1 MNGRLAPNRMWV
13 PSASVSRMGGRPTS
27 HATPRESSAIGFIS
41 AIGLVTTT
49 VAVGAALIAT
59 SPPTV
64 TVSLAA
70 VLGSGIISSVLVV
83 TGDRWLALR
92 RRTE

>member
-49 VAVGAALIAT
+49 MPWG
-59 SPPTV
+59 P
-64 TVSLAA
+64 
-70 VLGSGIISSVLVV
+70 
-83 TGDRWLALR
+83 R
-92 RRTE
+92 

>member
-13 PSASVSRMGGRPTS
+13 PSASVSRMGGRPT
-27 HATPRESSAIGFIS
+27 
-41 AIGLVTTT
+41 TT

-59 SPPTV
+59 APPTV